1 MRFLII
7 GGTGTFGK
15 NAAKRLIE
23 EGHHVTI
30 YSRDEQKQEQMREE
44 LGGSVGFFLG
54 DVRDK
59 NRLKMAMRGRT
70 HVVHAAA
77 LKIVPKG
84 EFDPL
89 EFVETNIRGA
99 ANVIEAACEVGG
111 AVHVV
116 FLSTDKAVEPVN
128 LYGTTKKAAEHLF
141 IAANS
146 YAANGW
152 PKFSVVRYGNV
163 WGSRGSVIEVWKRA
177 MERGEKIPITH
188 VEMTR
193 FFMTAPE
200 AVDLVLRAFREMRGG
215 EIFVPVLP
223 AYRVF
228 DLADAF
234 VRVFPES
241 LFAALGIRPGEKLH
255 ETLIGEH
262 EAPRAVRTGNTIKIL
277 REGKNGGE
285 APLRSNDVARMSVGE
300 LEDWIRKYWDEA

>member
-1 MRFLII
+1 VKWLLI
-7 GGTGTFGK
+7 GGTGTWGR
-15 NAAKRLIE
+15 AAANRLIN

-30 YSRDEQKQEQMREE
+30 FSRDEQKQEQMREE
-44 LGGSVGFFLG
+44 LGDRVSFFLG

-59 NRLKMAMRGRT
+59 ARLRMAMRGRT

-77 LKIVPKG
+77 LKIVGKG

-99 ANVIEAACEVGG
+99 ANVIEAAVEIGG
-111 AVHVV
+111 AMRVV

-141 IAANS
+141 IAANA
-146 YAANGW
+146 YGLGGW

-177 MERGEKIPITH
+177 HERGGAGVIT
-188 VEMTR
+188 ERSMTR

-200 AVDLVLRAFREMRGG
+200 AVDLVLQAFAEMRGG

-223 AYRVF
+223 AYRVG

-241 LFAALGIRPGEKLH
+241 LFATLGIRPGEKLH

-300 LEDWIRKYWDEA
+300 LEDWIRKYCDEA